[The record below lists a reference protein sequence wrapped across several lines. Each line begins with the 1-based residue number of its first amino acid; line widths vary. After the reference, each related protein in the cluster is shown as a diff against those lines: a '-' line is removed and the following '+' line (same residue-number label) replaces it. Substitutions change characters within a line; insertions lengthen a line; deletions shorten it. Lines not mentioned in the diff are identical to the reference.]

1 MIKHVRI
8 VNIGTGWVVSLM
20 RTNFFKVAVSLLA
33 KTFPWLRRWRGLPV
47 LVVIS
52 QEDGRAVPLTAAV
65 DLGPAVLLVTD
76 TDPAVTTRVGWAG
89 SDTLAL
95 SGPSRQ

>member
-1 MIKHVRI
+1 
-8 VNIGTGWVVSLM
+8 M
-20 RTNFFKVAVSLLA
+20 RTNLHQGAVSLPA
-33 KTFPWLRRWRGLPV
+33 ETFPWLPV

-65 DLGPAVLLVTD
+65 NLGPAGLLVTD
-76 TDPAVTTRVGWAG
+76 TEPAVTTRVGWAV

-95 SGPSRQ
+95 SGPSR